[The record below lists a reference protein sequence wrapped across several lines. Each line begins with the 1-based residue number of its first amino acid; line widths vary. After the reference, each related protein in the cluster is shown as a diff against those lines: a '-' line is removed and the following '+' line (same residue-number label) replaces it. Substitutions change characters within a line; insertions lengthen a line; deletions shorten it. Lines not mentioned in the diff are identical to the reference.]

1 MIGMANKWLAQLKN
15 NVFRESP
22 QWMLFMIFCYTCR
35 QEPSITIILRT
46 HPAADGN
53 RQRDPQA
60 NIKWS
65 SGILVEEGEN
75 GFKEP
80 ETSKRPQQNLQN
92 QLIWAH
98 IFFPRN

>member
-35 QEPSITIILRT
+35 QEPSITIILRP

-65 SGILVEEGEN
+65 SGSPMKEGD
-75 GFKEP
+75 KELEKP
-80 ETSKRPQQNLQN
+80 EASKT
-92 QLIWAH
+92 
-98 IFFPRN
+98 PREQDP